1 MQINEVERLVGVTK
15 KNIRFY
21 EQEGLLAPSR
31 QAGNGYRNYS
41 EADVARLEQ
50 IKLLRK
56 LDVPLGEIGQMLAG
70 QLPLAE
76 GMRRHLITLEH
87 RQANL
92 ASAQNLTA
100 ALAQEAGLL
109 ADLDAKAHLAQ
120 MDELEKKGVRFINIQ
135 KQDKARRYRGAVMAA
150 AVFMLLMAALEGML
164 AWAMLTDPIPW
175 PLALGFMA
183 VPAVMVIGVLLALRD
198 RFRQIEEGEEDL
210 AAKY

>member
-1 MQINEVERLVGVTK
+1 MQINEVERLVGITK

-21 EQEGLLAPSR
+21 EQEGLLTPSR

-56 LDVPLGEIGQMLAG
+56 LDVPLGEIGRMLAG

-76 GMRRHLITLEH
+76 GMRRHLITLEN

-92 ASAQNLTA
+92 ASAQSLTA
-100 ALAQEAGLL
+100 ALAQEQGLL
-109 ADLDAKAHLAQ
+109 ADLDAETHLAR
-120 MDELEKKGVRFINIQ
+120 MDELEKRGVRFINIQ
-135 KQDKARRYRGAVMAA
+135 KQDKARRYRGAAIA
-150 AVFMLLMAALEGML
+150 AVVFLLLMAALEAML
-164 AWAMLTDPIPW
+164 VWGMLTDPIPW
-175 PLALGFMA
+175 PMAIFVMAIPAAMA
-183 VPAVMVIGVLLALRD
+183 VGVLLALRD
-198 RFRQIEEGEEDL
+198 RFRQIGEGEEDI

>member
-1 MQINEVERLVGVTK
+1 MQINEVERLVGITK

-21 EQEGLLAPSR
+21 EQEGLLNPSR
-31 QAGNGYRNYS
+31 QAGNGYRVYGD
-41 EADVARLEQ
+41 ADVARLRQ

-70 QLPLAE
+70 ELPLAE

-100 ALAQEAGLL
+100 ALAGEPGLL
-109 ADLDAKAHLAQ
+109 ADLDAAAHLEQ
-120 MDELEKKGVRFINIQ
+120 MESLEKKGVRFINIQ
-135 KQDKARRYRGAVMAA
+135 KQDKAQRYRGALLAA
-150 AVFMLLMAALEGML
+150 LVFMLLMAALEGML
-164 AWAMLTDPIPW
+164 VWAMITDPIPW
-175 PLALGFMA
+175 PLAVCFLA
-183 VPAVMVIGVLLALRD
+183 VPAVMVVGVLLALRD
-198 RFRQIEEGEEDL
+198 RFRQIEEGEEEL